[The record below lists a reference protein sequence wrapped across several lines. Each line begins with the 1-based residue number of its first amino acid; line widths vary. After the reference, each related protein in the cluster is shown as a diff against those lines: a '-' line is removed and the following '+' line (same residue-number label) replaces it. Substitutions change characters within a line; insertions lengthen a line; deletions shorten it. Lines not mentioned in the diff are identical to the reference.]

1 MDSKSTFLPTPHF
14 SCFSKVRAR
23 YFHGE
28 YVEKK
33 SLEKVRLLLQPHTS
47 ETPSRRVR
55 RKGEPWEGPATTSA
69 TYERNI
75 FTALASKTKVED
87 HQLIL
92 QQQLENQFGK

>member
-1 MDSKSTFLPTPHF
+1 MDSKSIFPHFSCF

-33 SLEKVRLLLQPHTS
+33 SLEKVRLLLQPHTR
-47 ETPSRRVR
+47 ETSSRRVR
-55 RKGEPWEGPATTSA
+55 RKGKPWEGPVTTSA